1 MLREIKTKE
10 QKQRGNGR
18 KAAIAPLFF
27 LPNRPEAVTVGCQAC
42 EKRSGGPFL
51 SMVRTGLFNI
61 NINYDTLLY
70 HKNML

>member
-51 SMVRTGLFNI
+51 SDFVPIKKAAEWRMV
-61 NINYDTLLY
+61 
-70 HKNML
+70 